1 MKGTMFELFKAA
13 GWEDYKSMEVNKFYA
28 PKNKIGIASF
38 ENGKKVIK
46 EVEYLVYKGEAKD
59 GYKVITPTSTFLA
72 TEEHKLYDAE
82 KEKFFAIKDIQNKE
96 KFVGLDVNGQRVNV
110 TIEKCKD
117 DFSILDMQVK
127 DTHTYFSGGILSH
140 NTFGAGAK
148 ALKEFCNRFNILC
161 ANYNTTMIVI
171 SQERAQM
178 AMMSHAIQTT
188 GGYTLKY
195 AASTL
200 NRVRKIENLTE
211 GSKITGIHMQ
221 VRNMKN
227 KTSVPFRECEMDLY
241 FKDGFDSNCEYVDF
255 LKEFNEDP
263 RLMPLCIAGNG
274 GTFKSEKFGW
284 SYRGKDNFIAA
295 IKNNEVTGWEEIKQT
310 ILEIIS
316 HEIDGMEN
324 TADPEQEKEQNL
336 TQEEAERLDN

>member
-1 MKGTMFELFKAA
+1 MNSMTMDSLFKKV
-13 GWEDYKSMEVNKFYA
+13 GFSYENMIPWKFYDISD
-28 PKNKIGIASF
+28 KKLYTASYN
-38 ENGKKVIK
+38 EATSKVEKRLIK
-46 EVEYLVYKGEAKD
+46 GVTYKGEYDIYEVRTKSGD
-59 GYKVITPTSTFLA
+59 VILKGSPD
-72 TEEHKLYDAE
+72 HRIYDAN
-82 KEKFFAIKDIQNKE
+82 KKDYVKLKDAVELSLLTRAGDTINA
-96 KFVGLDVNGQRVNV
+96 VIVNTRVKAPIVDISVDGN
-110 TIEKCKD
+110 EN
-117 DFSILDMQVK
+117 
-127 DTHTYFSGGILSH
+127 YFSNGVLSH
-140 NTFGAGAK
+140 N
-148 ALKEFCNRFNILC
+148 
-161 ANYNTTMIVI
+161 
-171 SQERAQM
+171 
-178 AMMSHAIQTT
+178 T

>member
-1 MKGTMFELFKAA
+1 MNSMTMDSLFKKV
-13 GWEDYKSMEVNKFYA
+13 GFSYENMIPWKFYDISD
-28 PKNKIGIASF
+28 KKLYTASYN
-38 ENGKKVIK
+38 EATSKVEKRLIK
-46 EVEYLVYKGEAKD
+46 GVTYKGEYDIYEVRTKSGD
-59 GYKVITPTSTFLA
+59 VILKGSPD
-72 TEEHKLYDAE
+72 HRIYDAN
-82 KEKFFAIKDIQNKE
+82 KKDYVKL
-96 KFVGLDVNGQRVNV
+96 KDVVELSLLTRAGDTINAVIVNTRVKAPIVDISVDGN
-110 TIEKCKD
+110 EN
-117 DFSILDMQVK
+117 
-127 DTHTYFSGGILSH
+127 YFSNGVLSH
-140 NTFGAGAK
+140 N
-148 ALKEFCNRFNILC
+148 
-161 ANYNTTMIVI
+161 
-171 SQERAQM
+171 
-178 AMMSHAIQTT
+178 T

-336 TQEEAERLDN
+336 TQEEAERLGELQMS

>member
-1 MKGTMFELFKAA
+1 MNSMTMDSLFKKV
-13 GWEDYKSMEVNKFYA
+13 GFSYENMIPWKFYDISD
-28 PKNKIGIASF
+28 KKLYTASYN
-38 ENGKKVIK
+38 EATSKVEKRLIK
-46 EVEYLVYKGEAKD
+46 GVTYKGEYDIYEVRTKSGD
-59 GYKVITPTSTFLA
+59 VILKGSPD
-72 TEEHKLYDAE
+72 HRIYDAN
-82 KEKFFAIKDIQNKE
+82 KKDYVKLKDAVELSLLTRAGDMINA
-96 KFVGLDVNGQRVNV
+96 VTVNTG
-110 TIEKCKD
+110 
-117 DFSILDMQVK
+117 VK
-127 DTHTYFSGGILSH
+127 APIVDISVDGNENYFSNGVLSH
-140 NTFGAGAK
+140 N
-148 ALKEFCNRFNILC
+148 
-161 ANYNTTMIVI
+161 
-171 SQERAQM
+171 
-178 AMMSHAIQTT
+178 T

>member
-1 MKGTMFELFKAA
+1 MNSMTMDSLFKKV
-13 GWEDYKSMEVNKFYA
+13 GFSYENMIPWKFYDISD
-28 PKNKIGIASF
+28 KKLYTASYN
-38 ENGKKVIK
+38 EATSKVEKRLIK
-46 EVEYLVYKGEAKD
+46 GVTYKGEYDIYEVRTKSGD
-59 GYKVITPTSTFLA
+59 VILKGSPD
-72 TEEHKLYDAE
+72 HRIYDAN
-82 KEKFFAIKDIQNKE
+82 KKDYVKLKDAVELSLLTRAGDTINA
-96 KFVGLDVNGQRVNV
+96 VTVNTG
-110 TIEKCKD
+110 
-117 DFSILDMQVK
+117 VK
-127 DTHTYFSGGILSH
+127 APIVDISVDGNENYFSNGVLSH
-140 NTFGAGAK
+140 N
-148 ALKEFCNRFNILC
+148 
-161 ANYNTTMIVI
+161 
-171 SQERAQM
+171 
-178 AMMSHAIQTT
+178 T